1 MENLEISNF
10 GLDSE
15 TLKKRSSHVFELFP
29 ILDERKKQRAGTLSG
44 GEQRMLGVG
53 ITLMHEPTLMFLDEP
68 SLGLAPRIVHLVM
81 ENISKIN
88 ERFKNSILLVEQNFE
103 QVKRVA
109 QKIMVIKLGQIVFSG
124 ILDLS
129 MDKREL
135 WKYF

>member
-1 MENLEISNF
+1 
-10 GLDSE
+10 
-15 TLKKRSSHVFELFP
+15 
-29 ILDERKKQRAGTLSG
+29 
-44 GEQRMLGVG
+44 
-53 ITLMHEPTLMFLDEP
+53 
-68 SLGLAPRIVHLVM
+68 
-81 ENISKIN
+81 
-88 ERFKNSILLVEQNFE
+88 VEQNFE

>member
-1 MENLEISNF
+1 
-10 GLDSE
+10 
-15 TLKKRSSHVFELFP
+15 
-29 ILDERKKQRAGTLSG
+29 
-44 GEQRMLGVG
+44 
-53 ITLMHEPTLMFLDEP
+53 
-68 SLGLAPRIVHLVM
+68 M

-124 ILDLS
+124 SLDLS

>member
-1 MENLEISNF
+1 LGSAA
-10 GLDSE
+10 
-15 TLKKRSSHVFELFP
+15 TLFELFP

-68 SLGLAPRIVHLVM
+68 SLGLAPRIVQLVM
-81 ENISKIN
+81 ENIFKIK

-109 QKIMVIKLGQIVFSG
+109 EKIMVIKLGQIVFSG
-124 ILDLS
+124 VLDPS

>member
-1 MENLEISNF
+1 
-10 GLDSE
+10 
-15 TLKKRSSHVFELFP
+15 
-29 ILDERKKQRAGTLSG
+29 
-44 GEQRMLGVG
+44 
-53 ITLMHEPTLMFLDEP
+53 
-68 SLGLAPRIVHLVM
+68 M

-109 QKIMVIKLGQIVFSG
+109 KKIMVLKLGQIVFSG
-124 ILDLS
+124 VLDPS